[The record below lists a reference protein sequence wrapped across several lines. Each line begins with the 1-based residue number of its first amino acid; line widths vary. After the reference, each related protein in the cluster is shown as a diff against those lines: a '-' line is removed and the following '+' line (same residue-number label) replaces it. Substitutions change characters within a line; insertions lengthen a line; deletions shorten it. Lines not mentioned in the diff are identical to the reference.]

1 MKTIL
6 YSVCIGI
13 LALALTTGG
22 AQAAK
27 DKRSERAKPQQRS
40 AKVQAARPANTG
52 RTMSAHRNVSAA
64 RYRQRSYTKPRT
76 SSNAVVKRNTGL
88 RAVRERNLARNE
100 RMRERNFQRKQEFR
114 ARRDVA
120 VKTPTAR
127 PASVTPATAR
137 DRNSFVNRNRNLA
150 VNRDRN
156 VAVNRSRNFDANR
169 ERNVAVNR
177 TRNAD
182 VNRFRNADEFRSRN
196 DVAIDRNRNL
206 AVNRTRNIE
215 VNRARN
221 ANEFR
226 SRNDVAINRNRNFN
240 RTQNATFY
248 RGGNVRV
255 TNNWRSDAFRG
266 ERYWAF
272 RNYHRQWHDRSW
284 WRSRYDRI
292 IFVNNGWW
300 YWNAGYWF
308 PAWGYAPSVTYVYDG
323 PIYAYNGL
331 SPDQVTVNVQE
342 ELARAGYY
350 DGPIDGL
357 LGPMTRE
364 AIAAYQAD
372 NGLAI
377 TSAIDE
383 PTLATLGLV

>member
-1 MKTIL
+1 M
-6 YSVCIGI
+6 
-13 LALALTTGG
+13 
-22 AQAAK
+22 
-27 DKRSERAKPQQRS
+27 R
-40 AKVQAARPANTG
+40 
-52 RTMSAHRNVSAA
+52 
-64 RYRQRSYTKPRT
+64 
-76 SSNAVVKRNTGL
+76 
-88 RAVRERNLARNE
+88 ARNS
-100 RMRERNFQRKQEFR
+100 QEFR

-127 PASVTPATAR
+127 AASATSATAR
-137 DRNSFVNRNRNLA
+137 DRNSS

-156 VAVNRSRNFDANR
+156 VSVSRTRNFDTNR

-182 VNRFRNADEFRSRN
+182 VNRFRNASEFRGRN
-196 DVAIDRNRNL
+196 NVAMDRNRNF
-206 AVNRTRNIE
+206 AVNRT
-215 VNRARN
+215 AN
-221 ANEFR
+221 A
-226 SRNDVAINRNRNFN
+226 AY
-240 RTQNATFY
+240 Y

-255 TNNWRSDAFRG
+255 TNNWRGDAFRG
-266 ERYWAF
+266 QRYAAF
-272 RNYHRQWHDRSW
+272 RNYNRQWHDRSW
-284 WRSRYDRI
+284 WRNHYDRI
-292 IFVNNGWW
+292 IFVNNGWY

-308 PAWGYAPSVTYVYDG
+308 PAWGYAPSVSYVYDG

-342 ELARAGYY
+342 QLARAGYY

>member
-1 MKTIL
+1 MKSIL
-6 YSVCIGI
+6 YSVCIGS
-13 LALALTTGG
+13 LALALTAGG
-22 AQAAK
+22 AQPVK
-27 DKRSERAKPQQRS
+27 DKRPERAKPQQRT

-64 RYRQRSYTKPRT
+64 QYRQRSYAKPRT
-76 SSNAVVKRNTGL
+76 SLNPVVKHNSGL

-100 RMRERNFQRKQEFR
+100 RMRERNSQEFR

-120 VKTPTAR
+120 VRTPTAQ
-127 PASVTPATAR
+127 PASATPATAR
-137 DRNSFVNRNRNLA
+137 DRNSSVDRNRNLE

-156 VAVNRSRNFDANR
+156 VGVNRTRNFDANR

-182 VNRFRNADEFRSRN
+182 INRY
-196 DVAIDRNRNL
+196 
-206 AVNRTRNIE
+206 
-215 VNRARN
+215 RN

-226 SRNDVAINRNRNFN
+226 GRNNVAINRNRHFTVN
-240 RTQNATFY
+240 RTQNAAY
-248 RGGNVRV
+248 YSRSNVRI
-255 TNNWRSDAFRG
+255 TNNWRGDAFHG
-266 ERYWAF
+266 QRYAAF
-272 RNYHRQWHDRSW
+272 RNYNRQWHDRGW
-284 WRSRYDRI
+284 WRSHYDRI
-292 IFVNNGWW
+292 IFVNNGWY

-342 ELARAGYY
+342 QLARAGYY
-350 DGPIDGL
+350 DGPIDGM